1 MSAGREKSKL
11 ASSFLSEHRKIL
23 LLTSVEAALVV
34 TVVSVLAMEQ
44 LSPRVGIDVFRL
56 MQGLGTKARLVLRE
70 PVWQQVVFLPRE
82 LLILLQ
88 GRV

>member
-1 MSAGREKSKL
+1 
-11 ASSFLSEHRKIL
+11 
-23 LLTSVEAALVV
+23 
-34 TVVSVLAMEQ
+34 MEQ

-56 MQGLGTKARLVLRE
+56 MQGLGTKAGLVLRE